1 MTYNVLMGMLNPTRS
16 LTHCTPT
23 RSSIIGMSHTCLC
36 LPSWYSF
43 TDPSGMEGWVG
54 LGGWLW
60 SETVYLPKSSHPS
73 HY

>member
-1 MTYNVLMGMLNPTRS
+1 MIYNVLMGTLNHIRS
-16 LTHCTPT
+16 LIHCTPT
-23 RSSIIGMSHTCLC
+23 RSSVIRMSHTWLC

-43 TDPSGMEGWVG
+43 TDPGGMEGWVG